1 MKLIKKIFIIV
12 FTLLL
17 ILSALAY
24 IDYFLVKTNNKVPK
38 FSLKKDE
45 KDFIVYSA
53 PFYKVWYCKDSK
65 TVILGGYDDPD
76 AICHKS
82 YEYVDGYYTNSSGL
96 KISEE
101 DLELITKN
109 GIYTSEMVEAMKDE
123 KEVQDAVFV
132 ADTYGRL
139 VYKKKLDSKGNEM
152 MVGEDN
158 YVVVFPEFVKVEGKY
173 DWHYEEEYTDRV
185 YCMEDRDGVEYFTR
199 YNNGSCG
206 KSYFKL
212 KLDDKW
218 CGKYK
223 DSTLVYKEDSVKN
236 LCEE

>member
-1 MKLIKKIFIIV
+1 MLY
-12 FTLLL
+12 LLL
-17 ILSALAY
+17 IL
-24 IDYFLVKTNNKVPK
+24 
-38 FSLKKDE
+38 
-45 KDFIVYSA
+45 
-53 PFYKVWYCKDSK
+53 
-65 TVILGGYDDPD
+65 
-76 AICHKS
+76 
-82 YEYVDGYYTNSSGL
+82 
-96 KISEE
+96 
-101 DLELITKN
+101 
-109 GIYTSEMVEAMKDE
+109 M
-123 KEVQDAVFV
+123 
-132 ADTYGRL
+132 
-139 VYKKKLDSKGNEM
+139 
-152 MVGEDN
+152 GEDN